1 MANPVLSPGATAP
14 DFVLPIADGT
24 WFRLGARAAAAT
36 REAALALPDA
46 ATPVVVYF
54 YPKDDTPGCT
64 TEACDFTDLHTQF
77 AALGATVVGISAD
90 SVASH
95 RKFAQ
100 KYNLN
105 LVLAAD
111 TDKATAQA
119 WGVWRTK
126 VLYGKESLGIVR
138 STFLVGADGRI
149 AQVWDGVKVR
159 RKLASGEARHA
170 DDVAN
175 ALQKLA

>member
-1 MANPVLSPGATAP
+1 MANPVLASGAKAP
-14 DFVLPIADGT
+14 DFVLPTADGT
-24 WFRLGARAAAAT
+24 WYRLGARATAPT
-36 REAALALPDA
+36 REAALALPDSA
-46 ATPVVVYF
+46 APVVVYF

-64 TEACDFTDLHTQF
+64 NEACDFTDLHTEF
-77 AALGATVVGISAD
+77 AALGARVVGISAD

-100 KYNLN
+100 KYSLN
-105 LVLAAD
+105 LILAAD

-126 VLYGKESLGIVR
+126 ILYGKESLGIVR
-138 STFLVGADGRI
+138 STFLIAPDGRI
-149 AQVWDGVKVR
+149 AQIWDGVKVR

-170 DDVAN
+170 DDVAA
-175 ALQKLA
+175 ALQRLK

>member
-1 MANPVLSPGATAP
+1 MANPVLVPGALAP
-14 DFVLPIADGT
+14 DFVLQIADGT
-24 WFRLGARAAAAT
+24 WYRLGARASAPT
-36 REAALALPDA
+36 QQDALALPDR

-64 TEACDFTDLHTQF
+64 NEACDFTSLHTQF
-77 AALGATVVGISAD
+77 DGLGASVVGISAD

-100 KYNLN
+100 KYDLN
-105 LVLAAD
+105 LTLAAD

-138 STFLVGADGRI
+138 STFLVAADGRI
-149 AQVWDGVKVR
+149 AQIWDGVKVR
-159 RKLASGEARHA
+159 RKTASGEARHA
-170 DDVAN
+170 DDVAA
-175 ALQKLA
+175 ALAKLK